1 MRNSYVLLFA
11 SFLFLMNCKDEKK
24 IYKKIETKNYL
35 LEGYTYSNYS
45 DKIFPNKL
53 VLIDKISN
61 DTIYHCTNCYNDFH
75 MILEDT
81 LLIYGGKKTDSVIAH
96 GIILRKIPVPQAY
109 KHNIPFSDS
118 K

>member
-1 MRNSYVLLFA
+1 MRNSYILLF
-11 SFLFLMNCKDEKK
+11 SLLFLINCKNEKK
-24 IYKKIETKNYL
+24 VYKKIETKNYL

-53 VLIDKISN
+53 VLIEKISN

-81 LLIYGGKKTDSVIAH
+81 LLIYGGKKTDSTIAN
-96 GIILRKIPVPQAY
+96 GIILKKVPVPQTY
-109 KHNIPFSDS
+109 KYNIPFST